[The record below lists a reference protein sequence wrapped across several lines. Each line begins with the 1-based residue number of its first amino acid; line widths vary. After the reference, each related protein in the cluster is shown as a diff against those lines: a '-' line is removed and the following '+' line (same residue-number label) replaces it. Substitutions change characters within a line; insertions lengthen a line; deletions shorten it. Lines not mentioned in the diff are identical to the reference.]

1 MTAGPKDAA
10 AAPGGSVDVGAARP
24 PRVAVVGRADAS
36 DGERRVAGELGAALA
51 RAGAV
56 VVCGGYGGVMEAAAR
71 GAAEAGGLTV
81 GILKGE
87 NASEANAW
95 IALPLPT
102 GMGDA
107 RNALVV
113 RAGEVVVAVGGA
125 WGTLSEIALAR
136 KAGLAVGTL
145 GVPPAEG
152 LGLPDLKTPSQA
164 ARWALERVREARG
177 EKPVGGSGLS
187 RRRE

>member
-1 MTAGPKDAA
+1 VTDSGLPAGGPE
-10 AAPGGSVDVGAARP
+10 PGALRP
-24 PRVAVVGRADAS
+24 PRVAVIG
-36 DGERRVAGELGAALA
+36 GAAPAPEEYTLA

-71 GAAEAGGLTV
+71 GAADAGGLTV

-87 NASEANAW
+87 EADAANPW
-95 IALPLPT
+95 ITLPLPS

-113 RAGEVVVAVGGA
+113 RAGEAVVAVGGA

-136 KAGLAVGTL
+136 KAGLPVGTL
-145 GVPPAEG
+145 GTPPVEG
-152 LGLPDLKTPSQA
+152 LGLPALGTASEA
-164 ARWALERVREARG
+164 AAWALARVRERRG
-177 EKPVGGSGLS
+177 EKHSGGSGQS
-187 RRRE
+187 RRRK

>member
-1 MTAGPKDAA
+1 MTGARGAA
-10 AAPGGSVDVGAARP
+10 TEGRPARP
-24 PRVAVVGRADAS
+24 PRIAVVGAADAS
-36 DGERRVAGELGAALA
+36 EEERHFAGELGAALA

-87 NASEANAW
+87 DAGEANAW
-95 IALPLPT
+95 IALPIPT

-113 RAGEVVVAVGGA
+113 RAAEALVAVGGA

-145 GVPPAEG
+145 GTPPAG
-152 LGLPDLKTPSQA
+152 DLGLPALETPA
-164 ARWALERVREARG
+164 AAAAWALARAREARERRG
-177 EKPVGGSGLS
+177 EKPPAGSGQS
-187 RRRE
+187 RRPR